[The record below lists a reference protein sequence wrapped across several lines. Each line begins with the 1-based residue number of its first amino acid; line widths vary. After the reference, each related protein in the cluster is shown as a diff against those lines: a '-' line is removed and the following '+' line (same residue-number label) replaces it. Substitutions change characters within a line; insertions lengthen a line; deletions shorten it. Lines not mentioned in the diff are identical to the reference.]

1 MQSWA
6 SLILWL
12 PLLGFLFNAFSG
24 FFIKDKVQQKRLVS
38 YVGPGVVLGA
48 FAVALLTLTQIGSA
62 PESRLIVPLIPGTS
76 PEMPWISMGSFQ
88 VNFALLLDPLSL
100 LMALIVTGVGGLI
113 HIYATGYMADDP
125 EQPRFFTYFNL
136 FIFMMLLLVMGENFL
151 LMFVGWE
158 GVGSCSYLLIS
169 FWYTD
174 VNNAKAGNKAFIVN
188 RVGDLGFALGIMAVW
203 SVFGTL
209 SFYTDKGTGC
219 IDLAKQGIDVLH
231 HPLSQLSPVHIP
243 LLGSLSFVTLMCMLL
258 FVGAVGKSAQ
268 IPLWVWLPDA
278 MAGPTPVSA
287 LVHAATMV
295 TAGIVMLSRCSYLF
309 VQSSQAL
316 QLVGWIGLATAFV
329 GATVGLVQTDIKRV
343 LAFSTVSQ
351 LGYMFLACGVGNFTA
366 AMFHITTHAFFKAL
380 LFLGSGAVIHSMMG
394 EQDMRRMGG
403 LRPLI
408 PRTALVMLIGTYAI
422 AGVPLLSGFWS
433 KDEILDSA
441 ARTPWQSGIFGGAT
455 GPFLYFVGLATAF
468 MTAFY
473 MYRLMAKTF
482 YTEPRFANGKLV
494 AHHHSNFSDD
504 EHGHDAHGHADT
516 RDVHN
521 NPDGEQTGHEE
532 AGHAANTA
540 HVVDADHGHGHGHEE
555 GSGSVHESPP
565 SMMWPLYILAVPSL
579 LFGILVGPTHIF
591 ERFLEPSVW
600 SYEHPGALT
609 MLKQGE
615 EPGLL
620 HAIPFGG
627 YIISSIVACAGLYL
641 AYSIYKSRMRTGAW
655 FPEATKEEWLRTH
668 KGASAFLYATFV
680 AKWGF
685 DWLYNLVFI
694 KWGGW
699 FAENI
704 LWKLVDKGIIDNIVN
719 GLAGI
724 VGVFSQGTRRL
735 QTGYV
740 RNYALAMLFG
750 VVVIVF
756 GLAYTFFKLPH

>member
-1 MQSWA
+1 MQSLA
-6 SLILWL
+6 SLILIL

-24 FFIKDKVQQKRLVS
+24 FFFKGNLAAQKKAVS
-38 YVGPGVVLGA
+38 YVGPGVVLLG
-48 FAVALLTLTQIGSA
+48 FVLSLAVLGQVMAA
-62 PESRLIVPLIPGTS
+62 PEHRLIVPLIPGTDINS
-76 PEMPWISMGSFQ
+76 PWIAFGSFR
-88 VNFALLLDPLSL
+88 VNFALLLDPLSM

-209 SFYTDKGTGC
+209 SFYTQNHTGC
-219 IDLAKQGIDVLH
+219 MDLAKVHLDVMH
-231 HPLSQLSPVHIP
+231 HNLSDLPMIGP
-243 LLGSLSFVTLMCMLL
+243 FSFVTAMCMLL
-258 FVGAVGKSAQ
+258 FVGAMGKSAQ

-295 TAGIVMLSRCSYLF
+295 TAGVVMLSRCSWLF
-309 VQSSQAL
+309 VQSAQAL

-351 LGYMFLACGVGNFTA
+351 LGYMFLACGVGNFTG

-380 LFLGSGAVIHSMMG
+380 LFLGAGAVIHSMQG

-403 LRPLI
+403 LRKLI
-408 PRTALVMLIGTYAI
+408 PRTWMVMFIGTYAI
-422 AGVPLLSGFWS
+422 AGIPPLSGFWS
-433 KDEILDSA
+433 KDNILDSA
-441 ARTPWQSGIFGGAT
+441 SRSPWGSGLI
-455 GPFLYFVGLATAF
+455 LYVVGLATAF

-473 MYRLMAKTF
+473 MNRLMWKTF
-482 YTEPRFANGKLV
+482 HTEPRFKDGELV
-494 AHHHSNFSDD
+494 AHHHTNFSDD
-504 EHGHDAHGHADT
+504 DDAQEGHGHGLADT
-516 RDVHN
+516 HDVHR

-540 HVVDADHGHGHGHEE
+540 HAVDAKTNHDAHGHGHGT
-555 GSGSVHESPP
+555 GRVHESPP

-579 LFGILVGPTHIF
+579 LFGLIVGPLF
-591 ERFLEPSVW
+591 GNSFVKFLEPSVW
-600 SYEHPGALT
+600 TYEQAKTIGVIEEGHDLLGGAFVGYVIST
-609 MLKQGE
+609 II
-615 EPGLL
+615 
-620 HAIPFGG
+620 AISGIF
-627 YIISSIVACAGLYL
+627 L
-641 AYSIYKSRMRTGAW
+641 ARSIYIKRLGTGAW
-655 FPEATKEEWLRTH
+655 FPEATKEKWLKSPGTPI
-668 KGASAFLYATFV
+668 SFLYDTFT

-685 DWLYNLVFI
+685 DAAYNAVFI
-694 KWGGW
+694 KGGGW
-699 FAENI
+699 FSENI
-704 LWKLVDKGIIDNIVN
+704 LWKVVDRGIIDGIVN
-719 GLAGI
+719 GVAGL
-724 VGVFSQGTRRL
+724 VGAFSQGTRRL

-740 RNYALAMLFG
+740 RNYALAMLMG
-750 VVVIVF
+750 VVLVIV
-756 GLAYTFFKLPH
+756 GLIYTFNNVPTITR

>member
-1 MQSWA
+1 MQSAA
-6 SLILWL
+6 SWILLL
-12 PLLGFLFNAFSG
+12 PLLGFAFNAFSG
-24 FFIKDKVQQKRLVS
+24 FFIKDRAAQKRAVS
-38 YVGPGVVLGA
+38 YIGPGVVLGA
-48 FAVALLTLTQIGSA
+48 FVVAMYTLTQVLNA
-62 PESRLIVPLIPGTS
+62 PGHRLFVALIPGL
-76 PEMPWISMGSFQ
+76 PIDQPWISFGSFR
-88 VNFALLLDPLSL
+88 VNFALLLDPLSM

-188 RVGDLGFALGIMAVW
+188 RVGDVGFTLGILAIW

-209 SFYTDKGTGC
+209 SFYTPTGTGAME
-219 IDLAKQGIDVLH
+219 LAKMGQDVLH
-231 HPLSQLSPVHIP
+231 HPLSQLPNIGP
-243 LLGSLSFVTLMCMLL
+243 FTFVTATCILL
-258 FVGAVGKSAQ
+258 FIGAMGKSAQ

-295 TAGIVMLSRCSYLF
+295 TAGVVMLSRCSYLF
-309 VQSSQAL
+309 VQAAPAL

-380 LFLGSGAVIHSMMG
+380 LFLGAGAVIHSMQG
-394 EQDMRRMGG
+394 EQDMRKMGG
-403 LRPLI
+403 LRKLI
-408 PRTALVMLIGTYAI
+408 SSTYWVMVIGTYAI
-422 AGVPLLSGFWS
+422 AGFPFLSGFWS
-433 KDEILDSA
+433 KDAILDSA
-441 ARTPWQSGIFGGAT
+441 ARSPWGSGAI
-455 GPFLYFVGLATAF
+455 LYLVGLATAF

-473 MYRLMAKTF
+473 MNRLMWKTF
-482 YTEPRFANGKLV
+482 YTEPRFVDGQLE

-504 EHGHDAHGHADT
+504 DHAHGASDAHGHADT
-516 RDVHN
+516 HDVHG
-521 NPDGEQTGHEE
+521 NPQGEQTGHEE

-540 HVVDADHGHGHGHEE
+540 HNVDAGHGHGHGT
-555 GSGSVHESPP
+555 GSVHTSPP
-565 SMMWPLYILAVPSL
+565 SMMWPFYILAFLSL
-579 LFGILVGPTHIF
+579 GFGWYAGPFGPNGGNLF
-591 ERFLEPSVW
+591 EQFLAPSVW
-600 SYEHPGALT
+600 SYAHPGNLRVLEEGHELFSGALT
-609 MLKQGE
+609 
-615 EPGLL
+615 
-620 HAIPFGG
+620 G
-627 YIISSIVACAGLYL
+627 YVISSIVAIAGIAL
-641 AYSIYKSRMRTGAW
+641 A
-655 FPEATKEEWLRTH
+655 
-668 KGASAFLYATFV
+668 AFLYRSHLKTGSLVPEERKEGWLRATDKPASVLANPAAFLYDTFT

-685 DWLYNLVFI
+685 DTFYNAVFI
-694 KWGGW
+694 KGGGW
-699 FAENI
+699 FSENV
-704 LWKLVDKGIIDNIVN
+704 LWKLVDRSLIDGVVN

-724 VGVFSQGTRRL
+724 VGLFSSGTRKL

-750 VVVIVF
+750 VVLIIG
-756 GLAYTFFKLPH
+756 GLLYTYQQQVLR

>member
-1 MQSWA
+1 M
-6 SLILWL
+6 
-12 PLLGFLFNAFSG
+12 
-24 FFIKDKVQQKRLVS
+24 
-38 YVGPGVVLGA
+38 
-48 FAVALLTLTQIGSA
+48 
-62 PESRLIVPLIPGTS
+62 
-76 PEMPWISMGSFQ
+76 
-88 VNFALLLDPLSL
+88 
-100 LMALIVTGVGGLI
+100 TGNS
-113 HIYATGYMADDP
+113 
-125 EQPRFFTYFNL
+125 PRFFTYFNL
-136 FIFMMLLLVMGENFL
+136 FIFMMLLLITGENFL

-219 IDLAKQGIDVLH
+219 LDMAKQGHDVLGH
-231 HPLSQLSPVHIP
+231 SLS
-243 LLGSLSFVTLMCMLL
+243 SLPNIGPFSFVTAMCMLL
-258 FVGAVGKSAQ
+258 FVGACGKSAQ

-295 TAGIVMLSRCSYLF
+295 TAGVVMLSRCSFLF
-309 VQSSQAL
+309 VQSAQAL

-380 LFLGSGAVIHSMMG
+380 LFLGAGAVIHSMHG
-394 EQDMRRMGG
+394 EQDMRKMGG
-403 LRPLI
+403 LKPKI
-408 PRTALVMLIGTYAI
+408 ATTWMVMAVGTYAI
-422 AGVPLLSGFWS
+422 AGFPLTSGFWS

-441 ARTPWQSGIFGGAT
+441 AHSPWGSGFI
-455 GPFLYFVGLATAF
+455 LYFVGLATAF

-473 MYRLMAKTF
+473 MNRLMWKTF
-482 YTEPRFANGKLV
+482 YTEPRFVDGKLD
-494 AHHHSNFSDD
+494 AHHHSNFDD
-504 EHGHDAHGHADT
+504 EHGDAHGHGDT
-516 RDVHN
+516 HDVHN

-540 HVVDADHGHGHGHEE
+540 HAVDAGHGHGQ
-555 GSGSVHESPP
+555 GTGSVHTSPP

-579 LFGILVGPTHIF
+579 LFGLVVGPTHIF
-591 ERFLEPSVW
+591 ENFLEPSVW
-600 SYEHPGALT
+600 SYAH
-609 MLKQGE
+609 QGNLPLE
-615 EPGLL
+615 EG
-620 HAIPFGG
+620 HSVITPFIG
-627 YIISSIVACAGLYL
+627 YVISSIIAVAGIML
-641 AYSIYKSRMRTGAW
+641 ARAIYSKHTKTGDYI
-655 FPEATKEEWLRTH
+655 PEATKENWLRSPAA
-668 KGASAFLYATFV
+668 GPAFLYDTFV

-699 FAENI
+699 FSENI
-704 LWKLVDKGIIDNIVN
+704 LWKVVDKGIIDNIVN

-724 VGVFSQGTRRL
+724 VGVFSRGTRRL

-740 RNYALAMLFG
+740 RNYALAMLCG
-750 VVVIVF
+750 VVLIVF
-756 GLAYTFFKLPH
+756 GLAYTYFKIGPR